1 MQTLIPESVT
11 AIARPHGRFGRILAF
26 GLTPRAL
33 LLLLAG
39 TLLSIPSFFHPHHL
53 WIMLAWDALV
63 AALILFDL
71 AHLPPP
77 AELTITRRFLHSPA
91 LGDPTEIVHEILQR
105 SNALLEVR
113 ITDDLHPALVPK
125 PQTETTLAYPR
136 DSAKTAQICH
146 PNRRGDFA
154 LGKVFLRYRG
164 ALRLVERWAVADLE
178 QPVRVFPATEKNTG
192 NTGFYL
198 MRARQIELQKRRLRM
213 RGTGREFESLRD
225 YQPGDEMR
233 NISWTATARRAHVI
247 TREFT
252 TERSQ
257 KVWIVLDAGRLSRT
271 AFKTRRS
278 QPEARGE
285 VEQDAAEQH
294 LLTVTQLDQAASA
307 AVMLA
312 QVIAGSGD
320 KFALLTYGRRVQQQL
335 LPGAGPS
342 HLRMLIDHLS
352 QVHSEASE
360 ADHLHAVARLKNLQR
375 RRGLIVW
382 ITEMAESVGRPEVVT
397 AAAELI
403 RRHFVVLVLLIHPEL
418 EALAVREPRTVDEM
432 FASAAAHEMLERR
445 RATVALLRQQG
456 ALVVETSPGE
466 VGAAAITKY
475 LEVKARVFSSRVLR
489 QKPAVYRPPSTESEP
504 RQKNRAHHKFQ
515 RDRSMSRREKSLQAT
530 RDGQHRNCPRDQS
543 DGLPSR
549 HCQGVLPSQHSW
561 KQQPGRHP

>member
-1 MQTLIPESVT
+1 MQTLIPEPVT
-11 AIARPHGRFGRILAF
+11 AVARPNGRFGRALGF

-39 TLLSIPSFFHPHHL
+39 TLLSIPAFFHPHRL

-63 AALILFDL
+63 ATLILFDL
-71 AHLPPP
+71 TQLPSPDN
-77 AELTITRRFLHSPA
+77 LTITRRFIHSPA
-91 LGDPTEIVHEILQR
+91 LGEPTEIVHEILQQ

-113 ITDDLHPALVPK
+113 VTDELHLALIAT
-125 PQTETTLAYPR
+125 PQTQNILAYPR
-136 DSAKTAQICH
+136 EPAKTAQSCY
-146 PNRRGDFA
+146 PSRRGDFR

-164 ALRLVERWAVADLE
+164 ALRLVERWAVADTE
-178 QPVRVFPATEKNTG
+178 QQVRVFPATEQSTG
-192 NTGFYL
+192 KTAFYL
-198 MRARQIELQKRRLRM
+198 MRARQIELQKRRLRL

-233 NISWTATARRAHVI
+233 NISWTATARRAHLI

-271 AFKTRRS
+271 AFEMRRS
-278 QPEARGE
+278 QPEVRGE

-320 KFALLTYGRRVQQQL
+320 KFALMTYGRKVQQQL

-342 HLRMLIDHLS
+342 HLRLLIDQLS
-352 QVHSEASE
+352 QVRSEASE

-375 RRGLIVW
+375 RRGLVVW
-382 ITEMAESVGRPEVVT
+382 VTEMAESAGRPEVVA

-403 RRHFVVLVLLIHPEL
+403 RRHLVVLVLLTHPEL
-418 EALAVREPRTVDEM
+418 DRLATREPRTVDEM
-432 FASAAAHEMLERR
+432 FASTAAQEMLERR
-445 RATVALLRQQG
+445 RATVAQLRQQG
-456 ALVVETSPGE
+456 VLVIETSPAE

-475 LEVKARVFSSRVLR
+475 LEVKAR
-489 QKPAVYRPPSTESEP
+489 
-504 RQKNRAHHKFQ
+504 
-515 RDRSMSRREKSLQAT
+515 
-530 RDGQHRNCPRDQS
+530 
-543 DGLPSR
+543 GL
-549 HCQGVLPSQHSW
+549 L
-561 KQQPGRHP
+561 